1 MRYPRSVLLFS
12 LMAMLATSPVAHVS
26 AAGPE
31 GLDLVLNMAR
41 VVRLNGAVATVIVGN
56 PGIADV
62 TVEDATTLVLT
73 AKSFGSTNLI
83 ALDAAG
89 TPLADTVIS
98 VVPDRTRF
106 VTVFSGLKRG
116 TLHCA
121 PECEEVVMVGDD
133 AEFTARAKGSADAL
147 AALAGLR

>member
-1 MRYPRSVLLFS
+1 MRYRFVLLLS
-12 LMAMLATSPVAHVS
+12 LLCSLAPATVAPVS
-26 AAGPE
+26 AAAPDGVYI
-31 GLDLVLNMAR
+31 VLNMAR
-41 VVRLNGAVATVIVGN
+41 VVRLNGPVATVIVGN

-73 AKSFGSTNLI
+73 GKSFGSTNLI
-83 ALDAAG
+83 ALDASGA
-89 TPLADTVIS
+89 PLADTVVS
-98 VVPDRTRF
+98 VVPDRKRF

-121 PECEEVVMVGDD
+121 PDCEEVVMVGDD